1 MQKLL
6 IAAGLAVALVAV
18 VPADARAQ
26 VTFTPYGGVVFGGD
40 TPSSST
46 LTTGASLTFMG
57 DVAGFELDLGY
68 TPDFFDEESEVALIA
83 DSNVTTFMG
92 SLVVGIGEG
101 PVRPYIQAGTGLVR
115 SRTDLGDL
123 FDAVSVNEWGV
134 TVGGGVTG
142 MLSER
147 VGLRGDVRYIRSLED
162 PEVDDDRDVVLG
174 KFDFWRA
181 TAGVVF
187 RF

>member
-1 MQKLL
+1 MQKFL
-6 IAAGLAVALVAV
+6 IAAGLTVALVGL
-18 VPADARAQ
+18 VPADAHAQ
-26 VTFTPYGGVVFGGD
+26 VTLTPYGGAVFGGD
-40 TPSSST
+40 TPSST
-46 LTTGASLTFMG
+46 LTTGISLTFMG

-68 TPDFFDEESEVALIA
+68 TPDFFNEVGEVAFVA

-92 SLVVGIGEG
+92 SLVVGVGNG
-101 PVRPYIQAGTGLVR
+101 PVRPYVQAGTGLVR
-115 SRTDLGDL
+115 SRTDLGNL

-134 TVGGGVTG
+134 TIGGGVTG
-142 MLSER
+142 MFSDH

-162 PEVDDDRDVVLG
+162 PGTDDGRSIVLG

-187 RF
+187 KF

>member
-6 IAAGLAVALVAV
+6 IATGLAVALVGV
-18 VPADARAQ
+18 VPADARGQ
-26 VTFTPYGGVVFGGD
+26 VTLTPYGGMVFGGD
-40 TPSSST
+40 TPSST
-46 LTTGASLTFMG
+46 LTTGVSLTFMG

-68 TPDFFDEESEVALIA
+68 TPDFFNEVGEVALIA

-92 SLVVGIGEG
+92 SLVVGVGQG
-101 PVRPYIQAGTGLVR
+101 PVRPYVQAGTGLVR

-134 TVGGGVTG
+134 TIGGGVTG
-142 MLSER
+142 LLSDH

-162 PEVDDDRDVVLG
+162 PEPDDDRDVVLG

-187 RF
+187 KF

>member
-1 MQKLL
+1 MQKFL
-6 IAAGLAVALVAV
+6 IATGLAVALVGA

-26 VTFTPYGGVVFGGD
+26 VTLTPYGGMVFGGD
-40 TPSSST
+40 TPSST
-46 LTTGASLTFMG
+46 LTTGLSLTFMG

-68 TPDFFDEESEVALIA
+68 TPDFFNEEGEIALIA

-92 SLVVGIGEG
+92 SLVIGVGEG
-101 PVRPYIQAGTGLVR
+101 PVRPYAQLGTGLVR

-134 TVGGGVTG
+134 TIGGGVTG
-142 MLSER
+142 MVSDR

-162 PEVDDDRDVVLG
+162 PSEDDDRDVVLG